1 MAEKTKKA
9 EPQKE
14 AKAKTAGNLFNV
26 VFCIITVV
34 ILLVTEQR
42 PIGIMLKK
50 SPSSSTT
57 KTVLFAAVL
66 LYDFVFIIVFGMAI
80 LFNLISKTIGSYPKN
95 SLLLKLDSFLDNA
108 FWWLMGGLIFGRW
121 ILQMIVMSYY
131 PISAWE

>member
-1 MAEKTKKA
+1 
-9 EPQKE
+9 
-14 AKAKTAGNLFNV
+14 
-26 VFCIITVV
+26 
-34 ILLVTEQR
+34 
-42 PIGIMLKK
+42 
-50 SPSSSTT
+50 
-57 KTVLFAAVL
+57 
-66 LYDFVFIIVFGMAI
+66 MAI